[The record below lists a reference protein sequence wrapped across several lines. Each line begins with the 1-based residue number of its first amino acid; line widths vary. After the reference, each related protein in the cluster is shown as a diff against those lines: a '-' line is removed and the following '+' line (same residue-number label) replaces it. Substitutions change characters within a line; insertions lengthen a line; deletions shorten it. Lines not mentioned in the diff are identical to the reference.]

1 MKVLAINGSHR
12 KGMNTAAMLQI
23 VLDEAARGGAE
34 TELVELVDC
43 RIEYCLSCNQCLR
56 EPRCS
61 IQDDDMAAIAEKM
74 LASDAVILGSPVYFG
89 NVTARLKTFMDRTRW
104 LHMRENLLE
113 GKLGAALTHAGL
125 RNGGQEM
132 TQMILERFLLS
143 HGFQLVEP
151 REPGRPFTIRRS
163 WEPFLTRWTVS
174 GSAGER
180 GPWKMSSPWPCA
192 WPWAEMCCAELQRAR
207 ERKSLEEQGD
217 GAVAI

>member
-151 REPGRPFTIRRS
+151 REPGRPIYN
-163 WEPFLTRWTVS
+163 
-174 GSAGER
+174 SAVMGTLFDSLDGER
-180 GPWKMSSPWPCA
+180 FRW
-192 WPWAEMCCAELQRAR
+192 
-207 ERKSLEEQGD
+207 RKGALED
-217 GAVAI
+217 DLAVAMCRALGRNVLRRAAARKRAEIP

>member
-1 MKVLAINGSHR
+1 MKVVAINGSHR
-12 KGMNTAAMLQI
+12 KGMNTAAMLGL
-23 VLDEAARGGAE
+23 VLEEAARGGAE

-56 EPRCS
+56 EPKCS
-61 IQDDDMAAIAEKM
+61 IRDDDMPALAEKM
-74 LASDAVILGSPVYFG
+74 LAADAVILGSPVYFG

-104 LHMRENLLE
+104 LHMRKNLLE

-151 REPGRPFTIRRS
+151 REPGRPIYNSAVMGTLFDGLDGDRFRWRKGVLEDALAVAMCRALGRNLLRRA
-163 WEPFLTRWTVS
+163 TTGR
-174 GSAGER
+174 ER
-180 GPWKMSSPWPCA
+180 
-192 WPWAEMCCAELQRAR
+192 AELP
-207 ERKSLEEQGD
+207 
-217 GAVAI
+217 